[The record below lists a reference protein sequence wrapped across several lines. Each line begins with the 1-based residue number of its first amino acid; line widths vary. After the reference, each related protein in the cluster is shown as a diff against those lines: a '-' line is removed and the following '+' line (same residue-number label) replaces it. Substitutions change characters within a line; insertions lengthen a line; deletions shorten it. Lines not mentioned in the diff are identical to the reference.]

1 MGLSGANWPQP
12 RRATRNWKERR
23 DVMVTALKVSWR
35 LTARENIMAVHN
47 NILYT
52 FDAGYKSKANVKNKR
67 PKIKDVLRY
76 CSTFTS
82 HYFPFSLFNLGPV
95 PLVG

>member
-35 LTARENIMAVHN
+35 LTRENIMAVHN

-67 PKIKDVLRY
+67 PKIKRCSAVL
-76 CSTFTS
+76 FDF
-82 HYFPFSLFNLGPV
+82 YFPLLPI
-95 PLVG
+95 LLI